1 VIPLPELGVEFIL
14 GLGVALFA
22 GNLWALLRPSVVKRR
37 TGTRVPSPPAKGRVV
52 LNVVVGLVIAAWAA
66 ATLLVR
72 S

>member
-1 VIPLPELGVEFIL
+1 MIPLPELGVEFIL

-22 GNLWALLRPSVVKRR
+22 GNLWALLRPVVKRR
-37 TGTRVPSPPAKGRVV
+37 TGKKVPSPPAKGRVV

>member
-1 VIPLPELGVEFIL
+1 MIPLPELGVEFIL

-22 GNLWALLRPSVVKRR
+22 GNLWALLRPQVVKRR
-37 TGTRVPSPPAKGRVV
+37 TGKKVPSPPAKGRVV